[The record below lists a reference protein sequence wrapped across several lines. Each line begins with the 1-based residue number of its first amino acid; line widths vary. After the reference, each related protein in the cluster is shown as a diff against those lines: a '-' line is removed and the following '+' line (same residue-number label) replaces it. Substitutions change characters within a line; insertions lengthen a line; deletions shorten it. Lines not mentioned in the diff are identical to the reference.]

1 LRDEAFGLTAV
12 SVDPKHRDQVLKADR
27 YHRWFKVK
35 AKDAMGTSVRHRGFA
50 DENLF
55 MALTT
60 QPRVAGMD
68 VKACDA
74 KGENCRYAS

>member
-1 LRDEAFGLTAV
+1 
-12 SVDPKHRDQVLKADR
+12 
-27 YHRWFKVK
+27 
-35 AKDAMGTSVRHRGFA
+35 MGTSVRHRGFA

-74 KGENCRYAS
+74 KKKNCRYASI